1 MRIVMKNVIYI
12 LILSTVFS
20 CKNNAQITNIY
31 DKMPLDTIK
40 WSITETLEVD
50 FNQDGI
56 KDVVLVFDKYKA
68 LTRPDNIQTPI
79 LFYLGTKTKTYSFLK
94 KAEKIIY
101 SPYYE
106 VTISNNTMIINQKG
120 LGEDENNYTNFYK
133 FQNGEII
140 MFKEIVAQIIEKLK
154 VDDETGDVTTVPI
167 RVDTIHNQIKN
178 IPVDQYDFIK
188 FIQSFK

>member
-1 MRIVMKNVIYI
+1 MRNAIYI
-12 LILSTVFS
+12 LILLVLFS
-20 CKNNAQITNIY
+20 CKNNAQSTNIY
-31 DKMPLDTIK
+31 DKMPLDTSK

-68 LTRPDNIQTPI
+68 LTRPDNVQTPV
-79 LFYLGTKTKTYSFLK
+79 LFYLGTKTKIYSFLK

-106 VTISNNTMIINQKG
+106 VTVSNNAMVINQKG
-120 LGEDENNYTNFYK
+120 IGDDENNYTNFYK

-140 MFKEIVAQIIEKLK
+140 MYKEIVAQKIEKLK
-154 VDDETGDVTTVPI
+154 VNDETGDVTSVTV
-167 RVDTIHNQIKN
+167 RVDTIHNQIKS
-178 IPVDQYDFIK
+178 IPVDQYDIIK
-188 FIQSFK
+188 FIQNFK